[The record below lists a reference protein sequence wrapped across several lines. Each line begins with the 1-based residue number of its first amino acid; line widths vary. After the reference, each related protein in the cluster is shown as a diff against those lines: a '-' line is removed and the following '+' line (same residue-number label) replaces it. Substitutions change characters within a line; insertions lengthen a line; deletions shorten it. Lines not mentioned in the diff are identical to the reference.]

1 MMRRAWLL
9 VIAWIAI
16 AVAVV
21 AARPHPT
28 PGPFLRD
35 FEAYWSA
42 GVAANAHADP
52 YGTAIWKAERTVP
65 GVDPARNETLPFV
78 SPPQTLI
85 LWRIIA
91 QLPYAAAAPLWS
103 AILIC
108 SLLALAATAVLGATA
123 RPSPSASIAAIALAI
138 GFGPITSDVALGQL
152 ALPAFLAASLVP
164 LLADRSVVATVPA
177 CAVAFAQPNAALGLV
192 SQLGRNRATLAILAA
207 AFVTFALGA
216 AETGWNWP
224 ASYSRILS
232 LHGAAERFT
241 TIQLSPLAIAHG
253 FGATDAAAATAGF
266 AFAALAI
273 AAAVALAFAVRD
285 NFARFAGF
293 SALVPFVAGFV
304 HEHDLL
310 VAYAAAVWCALRTR
324 GATRAFALAGTLLVA
339 IDWLGLA
346 QRPSGIAQS
355 ALLALAALAAFAALG
370 EADDLRNSLLVAIV
384 AGALFVAAAF
394 LASQHPA
401 PVWPDA
407 LGAFHAPPGTPIA
420 PLWAAEQR
428 ASGLLAAAPAWAF
441 LRSLSLAGCALLA
454 YAIYRHPS
462 RCRTASPRW
471 DGSS

>member
-1 MMRRAWLL
+1 MMHRPWLL
-9 VIAWIAI
+9 AIAWIAI
-16 AVAVV
+16 AVAIL

-42 GVAANAHADP
+42 GAVANAHADP
-52 YGTAIWKAERTVP
+52 YGSAIWKAERTVP

-78 SPPQTLI
+78 SPPQTL
-85 LWRIIA
+85 LVWRVVA
-91 QLPYAAAAPLWS
+91 RFPYAAAAPLWS
-103 AILIC
+103 AMLIGL
-108 SLLALAATAVLGATA
+108 LLALAATAVVGAAA
-123 RPSPSASIAAIALAI
+123 RLSPSALVAAIALAV

-152 ALPAFLAASLVP
+152 ALPAFLAASLVL
-164 LLADRSVVATVPA
+164 LLAGRSVVATVLA
-177 CAVAFAQPNAALGLV
+177 SAVAFVQPNAALGLV
-192 SQLGRNRATLAILAA
+192 SQLGRNRATLAMLAA

-224 ASYSRILS
+224 AAYARILA
-232 LHGAAERFT
+232 LHGAAERFAA
-241 TIQLSPLAIAHG
+241 IQLSPAAIAHG
-253 FGATDAAAATAGF
+253 FGATDAAAAIAGF
-266 AFAALAI
+266 AVAALAI
-273 AAAVALAFAVRD
+273 AAAIALAFAVRD

-293 SALVPFVAGFV
+293 SALVPFAAGFV

-310 VAYAAAVWCALRTR
+310 VAYAAAAWCALRTR
-324 GATRAFALAGTLLVA
+324 AATRAIALAGTLLVA
-339 IDWLGLA
+339 VDWLGLA
-346 QRPSGIAQS
+346 QRPSGVAQS
-355 ALLALAALAAFAALG
+355 ALLALAAFAAFAALG
-370 EADDLRNSLLVAIV
+370 EPNDLRASLLVAFP

-407 LGAFHAPPGTPIA
+407 LGAFRAPPGTPVA
-420 PLWAAEQR
+420 ALWAAEQR
-428 ASGLLAAAPAWAF
+428 ASGLLAAVPTWAL

-462 RCRTASPRW
+462 CCRTASPRW